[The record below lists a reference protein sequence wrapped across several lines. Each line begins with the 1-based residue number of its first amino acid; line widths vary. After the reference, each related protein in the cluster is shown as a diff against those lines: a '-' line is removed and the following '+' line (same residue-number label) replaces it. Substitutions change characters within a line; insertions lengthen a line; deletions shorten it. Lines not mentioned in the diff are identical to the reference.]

1 MTTTGYEVHVIR
13 DRRWVVAERFAND
26 SREEAIA
33 AAKRMFNVDKLDGV
47 RVFTEKFDSSTQ
59 LFVPQYIMRNVRPG
73 VKLARDAPV
82 VKLARDA
89 PVQSPSAEPARKV
102 AAAPRVVAAQ
112 TASAA
117 GLRPALAGAAPSA
130 AFAGSAGAITA
141 PGGFNPDNYLQAVAS
156 GADPSLSPSGEQV
169 SRLREAGRR
178 AFETAVLI
186 AGLLMEGIGFA
197 MLLALLDGS
206 NATWSERPLWV
217 GLAFGLLLGGLLIV
231 VRQIGKLRALG
242 SWLRR
247 NDAIEPSPTPRAP
260 GEPSESTFS
269 WRKMFDA
276 VFFNKMPGKWPE
288 PPAEPPPP
296 PRLEPVQP
304 DPPPIEEMAEEPPPV
319 AKPEAAPIDQ
329 LTGFIAKYLHGP
341 EVQGIVDTLTDDD
354 SLFAAYLYL
363 TGAADAC
370 VEAAGVGARAPGLVL
385 SAALDPLKLSANQ
398 SDDFALRRQLF
409 QNDPR
414 YMAVIDLGREVMAT
428 ALQRRQAD
436 PEALASAVEEWR
448 LRPPLAENERLYILA
463 IEASLAMGGV
473 PPEPSVVAHAFEDHK
488 AMIDAVVQVYRGQE
502 IGPHGCM
509 AFRSAAD
516 AAAAAMEIQ
525 ARRLEL
531 SLKDGATPLDVR
543 TVAVDFALPQFETR
557 SIGDILTD
565 VRALTALAIPGDVL
579 VAEAMRPAL
588 DSVGYRLRDFRSIP
602 TPDGEPI
609 RLAAIEWAGAPQ
621 VSAAPA
627 AAPSAP
633 APV

>member
-13 DRRWVVAERFAND
+13 DRRWIVAERFAND

-33 AAKRMFNVDKLDGV
+33 AAKRMFNVDRLDGV
-47 RVFTEKFDSSTQ
+47 RVFTEKFDNATQ
-59 LFVPQYIMRNVRPG
+59 LFVPQYIMRDVRPG
-73 VKLARDAPV
+73 VKI
-82 VKLARDA
+82 ARDA
-89 PVQSPSAEPARKV
+89 PVQAPAAPPARKV

-112 TASAA
+112 SATAA
-117 GLRPALAGAAPSA
+117 GWRPALGAAAPTA
-130 AFAGSAGAITA
+130 AFAGPAGAIAA
-141 PGGFNPDNYLQAVAS
+141 PGGFNPDSYLQAVAT
-156 GADPSLSPSGEQV
+156 GADPARSQTAEQV
-169 SRLREAGRR
+169 SALREAGRR

-206 NATWSERPLWV
+206 NATWNERPLWV

-242 SWLRR
+242 SWIRR
-247 NDAIEPSPTPRAP
+247 NDAIEPYPTPRAP
-260 GEPSESTFS
+260 GEPSESSFS
-269 WRKMFDA
+269 WRKVIDA
-276 VFFNKMPGKWPE
+276 VFYNKMPSKWPE
-288 PPAEPPPP
+288 PAPEPQPLPKAEPARPEQPPIEETAEAPPPP
-296 PRLEPVQP
+296 P
-304 DPPPIEEMAEEPPPV
+304 PPPV
-319 AKPEAAPIDQ
+319 VKPEPAPIDQ
-329 LTGFIAKYLHGP
+329 LTGFIARYLHGP
-341 EVQGIVDTLTDDD
+341 GVQGVVDTLTDDD

-370 VEAAGVGARAPGLVL
+370 VEAAGVGTRAPGLVL
-385 SAALDPLKLSANQ
+385 SAALEPLRLSANQ
-398 SDDFALRRQLF
+398 SDNFALRRQLF

-414 YMAVIDLGREVMAT
+414 YLDVIALGSEAMAT

-436 PEALASAVEEWR
+436 PEALALAVEEWR
-448 LRPPLAENERLYILA
+448 RRPPLAENERLFLLA
-463 IEASLAMGGV
+463 IEASLSMGGV

-488 AMIDAVVQVYRGQE
+488 EMVDAVVQVYRGQE

-531 SLKDGATPLDVR
+531 SLKDGAAPLDVR
-543 TVAVDFALPQFETR
+543 TVAVDFALPQFEVHG
-557 SIGDILTD
+557 IGEILTG
-565 VRALTALAIPGDVL
+565 VRSLTALAIPGDVL
-579 VAEAMRPAL
+579 VADSMRPAL
-588 DSVGYRLRDFRSIP
+588 TSVGYRLRDFRSIP
-602 TPDGEPI
+602 TPGGEHV
-609 RLAAIEWAGAPQ
+609 RLAAIEWDGAPQ

-627 AAPSAP
+627 ASAP